1 MENEIMNTV
10 LNGATLQELTLRR
23 LALRRVFAVFFVFL
37 FAQGVFAYSILTHE
51 QIVDLLWQDQIQPL
65 LKKRF
70 PDATEDDLKKAH
82 AFAYGGSLIQDMGY
96 YPFGSKYFSDLLHY
110 VRSGDFVVNLI
121 QESSDLNEFA
131 FSLGALAHYASDNSG
146 HPTINRV
153 AGIEFPKLRKKYGE
167 EVTYA
172 DDPKAHIRTEF
183 GFDMVQVAK
192 NRYTSDRYHDFIGF
206 EVSKPVLERAFQK
219 TYGIPLNEVI
229 PNEDLAIGT
238 FRHSVSKI
246 IPEMTR
252 VALLAR
258 RKEIVAD
265 TPNFHEKKFL
275 YYLSRTDYEKDFGT
289 EYRKAGLGTRIL
301 ALFLKIMPKI
311 GPFSALSFKI
321 PSTKTEDMYIKSVD
335 LTVEDYHRLLH
346 QTRVEDL
353 HLSNK
358 DCDTGRETRAGEYRL
373 SDDAYAKLL
382 DQLAQK
388 NFASLTPDLKENLVM
403 FYGDPKAPIATKRN
417 KKAWKKT
424 LDQIAQLKE
433 APARGATDIKTGS
446 AQAGFLFQNSGSFAS
461 AGSRRT
467 AGESVCTIPDRAVAA
482 ADGQQ

>member
-1 MENEIMNTV
+1 
-10 LNGATLQELTLRR
+10 
-23 LALRRVFAVFFVFL
+23 VFAVVFL
-37 FAQGVFAYSILTHE
+37 LLLLAQGLFGYSILTHE

-70 PDATEDDLKKAH
+70 PGASEDDLKKAH

-121 QESSDLNEFA
+121 QESSDVNEYA

-153 AGIEFPKLRKKYGE
+153 ASIEFPKLRKKYGE

-219 TYGIPLNEVI
+219 TYGIPLSEVI

-238 FRHSVSKI
+238 FRRGVSKI
-246 IPEMTR
+246 IPQMTR

-265 TPNFHEKKFL
+265 TPNFNERKFL
-275 YYLSRTDYEKDFGT
+275 YYLSRTNYEKSWGT
-289 EYRKAGLGTRIL
+289 EYRKPGLGTRIL
-301 ALFLKIMPKI
+301 ALFLRIMPKV

-321 PSTKTEDMYIKSVD
+321 PSTKSEDMYIKSVD
-335 LTVEDYHRLLH
+335 LTVEDYRQLLH
-346 QTRVEDL
+346 QTRMEDL
-353 HLSNK
+353 RLSNK

-373 SDDAYAKLL
+373 TDDAYAKLL

-388 NFASLTPDLKENLVM
+388 NFAPLTPDLKQNIVT
-403 FYGDPKAPIATKRN
+403 FYANPNAPIATKRN

-433 APARGATDIKTGS
+433 APANEPANIKTGS
-446 AQAGFLFQNSGSFAS
+446 ARAGAQFQNTGNFAL
-461 AGSRRT
+461 ADNHRT
-467 AGESVCTIPDRAVAA
+467 AGESVCTIPDHADAA
-482 ADGQQ
+482 TDGQQ